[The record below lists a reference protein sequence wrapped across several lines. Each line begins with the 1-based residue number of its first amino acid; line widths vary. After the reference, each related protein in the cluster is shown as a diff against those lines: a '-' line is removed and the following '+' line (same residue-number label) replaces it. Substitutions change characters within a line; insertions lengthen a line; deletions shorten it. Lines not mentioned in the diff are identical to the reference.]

1 MKILLNKPEFLSRE
15 GLKEVLLKAGP
26 HAKFIGS
33 WAVRTKDNNWSDF
46 PVDIVYIP
54 NPDISG
60 FPGILTGYWREY
72 SGMFMKGNVESSFKG
87 DNTYINCLVEDNVV
101 YVSKFRHDFVKTPE
115 EKYIDG
121 GRDYTRTNCALFNSL
136 SFDLVTGQFLL
147 STPKNHGYSIVEI
160 EYDYS

>member
-1 MKILLNKPEFLSRE
+1 MKILLNKPQFLSRE

-33 WAVRTKDNNWSDF
+33 WAVRTRDNSWSDF

-72 SGMFMKGNVESSFKG
+72 SGAFKGNVESSFKG

-101 YVSKFRHDFVKTPE
+101 YVSKFRHDFVKTPNGQ
-115 EKYIDG
+115 YIDG
-121 GRDYTRTNCALFNSL
+121 GRDYTRTNCPVFDSL
-136 SFDLVTGQFLL
+136 SFDLISGQYLL
-147 STPKNHGYSIVEI
+147 SNSKIHGYTSVDI
-160 EYDYS
+160 EYDYD